1 MIQRIKNRLI
11 KMIKDFDTS
20 DSKRFYKF
28 WPPENSK
35 SIPMSVFE
43 TDEEFNKLYEK
54 AQMLTQMEDTDNAY
68 RRQRHYTLYYLFKNA
83 LKNVKDEKKVNIAE
97 VGCWKGLSAFH
108 TSHTI
113 LKSGKNVDFYIFDSF
128 QGLSAFTEKDESLTI
143 SSVNQEKM
151 RKHFAYD
158 FEKVKSNLSPYNF
171 IKYFKGW
178 VPTRF
183 NEVEDQE
190 FVFVHIDVDL
200 YDPTYD
206 CIKFFYPRLKS
217 GGIIVFD
224 DYGATTFLGA
234 QKAVDDYLNSIDSSD
249 YFFLN
254 LPSTQAFLIKK

>member
-1 MIQRIKNRLI
+1 MLKGSAGRDL
-11 KMIKDFDTS
+11 
-20 DSKRFYKF
+20 KRFYKF

-43 TDEEFNKLYEK
+43 TDEEFNKLYET
-54 AQMLTQMEDTDNAY
+54 AQLQTQMENTDNAY
-68 RRQRHYTLYYLFKNA
+68 RRQRHYTLYYLFKSA
-83 LKNVKDEKKVNIAE
+83 IKNLSNDKVNIAE
-97 VGCWKGLSAFH
+97 IGCWRGLSAFQ

-113 LKSGKNVDFYIFDSF
+113 QKSGKDITFHIFDSF
-128 QGLSAFTEKDESLTI
+128 EGLSKFTTKDESLTI
-143 SSVNQEKM
+143 SSDNQEKM

-158 FEKVKSNLSPYNF
+158 FEKVKSNLSQYGF
-171 IKYFKGW
+171 IKYYKGW
-178 VPTRF
+178 VPERF
-183 NEVEDQE
+183 NEVEDEE

-200 YDPTYD
+200 YDPTYE

-217 GGIIVFD
+217 GGILVFD

-234 QKAVDDYLNSIDSSD
+234 QKAVDDYISLLNTNS